1 MYFNME
7 KIDEQKE
14 QLEMTDL
21 ESLEEFGPDKQV
33 ISIYDTCTYSNFPV
47 LVVLNEQRSQRKL

>member
-1 MYFNME
+1 
-7 KIDEQKE
+7 
-14 QLEMTDL
+14 MTDL

-33 ISIYDTCTYSNFPV
+33 ISIYDTYSWNNLPI

>member
-33 ISIYDTCTYSNFPV
+33 ISIYDTYSWNNLPI